1 MITSLFR
8 MTEPEGHIYVD
19 GIDAKSIGLHELRSK
34 ISIIP
39 QDPVLF
45 SGTLRKNLDPFD
57 EYTDDVLWSSLES
70 VTISSYISKT

>member
-1 MITSLFR
+1 

-39 QDPVLF
+39 PGGSRF
-45 SGTLRKNLDPFD
+45 
-57 EYTDDVLWSSLES
+57 VLWQSAHKFGSL
-70 VTISSYISKT
+70 